1 MTGSFALMK
10 QRRFLPLFATQ
21 FLNAFNDNFYKMAMV
36 ILVTFTIYKDPE
48 TEAWFNALAGGLF
61 ILPFFLF
68 SALAGQLADSTDK
81 TRMIRLI
88 KTAEIFIMIVGAIGI
103 WLHLVPVMLLALFAM
118 GTHSTFFGPIKYA
131 ILPQHL
137 EEDEVLAGTG
147 WVEAGTYIAILGGT
161 IVGGLTPP
169 HIAIPG
175 IIIVAVIGR
184 LTANYVPAAPPEAEA
199 EGLVIDHNVFR
210 SSWRL
215 VNSTM
220 HIPRLF
226 LAIVSISFFWA
237 IGAILAA
244 QFPPLV
250 KNALGADNTVATLFT
265 AIFSVGVAVGSII
278 VNRLLKGHVSARY
291 SPGSVIV
298 MGLFVLDLWWNVKGW
313 AHAGYLTN
321 WREFLSM
328 AGADRTVLAL
338 FKTDFWWSANLWSID
353 VFHDTGDNLMNWRDF
368 LALTTGDRIILDLLG
383 IAIAGG
389 MFVVPLYAFLTTT
402 VAKSQTARTVAA
414 NNIVNSGFMVAATL
428 LLSVLIG
435 IGLTIDDTLLMVAAM
450 CLVSSVLAWKLHK
463 ACD

>member
-175 IIIVAVIGR
+175 IIIVAIIGR
-184 LTANYVPAAPPEAEA
+184 LTASYVPAAPPETEA
-199 EGLVIDHNVFR
+199 EGLVIDYNVFR

-265 AIFSVGVAVGSII
+265 AIFSVGVAIGSII

-313 AHAGYLTN
+313 EHVG
-321 WREFLSM
+321 
-328 AGADRTVLAL
+328 
-338 FKTDFWWSANLWSID
+338 
-353 VFHDTGDNLMNWRDF
+353 TGLMNWRDF

>member
-1 MTGSFALMK
+1 MTGSCALMK
-10 QRRFLPLFATQ
+10 QRRFLPLFTTQ
-21 FLNAFNDNFYKMAMV
+21 FLNAFNDNFYKMSVVVLA
-36 ILVTFTIYKDPE
+36 TYAIYTKPAE
-48 TEAWFNALAGGLF
+48 VAWFNALVGGLF

-81 TRMIRLI
+81 TKMIRII
-88 KTAEIFIMIVGAIGI
+88 KTAEIAIMVVGGAGI
-103 WLHLVPVMLLALFAM
+103 WMHNVPLMLLALFAM

-137 EEDEVLAGTG
+137 EDDEVLAGTG

-161 IVGGLTPP
+161 IAGGLISP
-169 HIAIPG
+169 HIAVLG
-175 IIIVAVIGR
+175 IIAVAIIGR
-184 LTANYVPAAPPEAEA
+184 LTASFVPAAPPETDAA
-199 EGLVIDHNVFR
+199 GLVIDHNVFR

-237 IGAILAA
+237 IAAILAA

-250 KNALGADNTVATLFT
+250 KDTLGADKTVATLFT

-298 MGLFVLDLWWNVKGW
+298 MGLFVLDLWWVVGGW
-313 AHAGYLTN
+313 KHLDGSLMD
-321 WREFLSM
+321 WREFLSL
-328 AGADRTVLAL
+328 G
-338 FKTDFWWSANLWSID
+338 
-353 VFHDTGDNLMNWRDF
+353 
-368 LALTTGDRIILDLLG
+368 TGDRIIVDLFG
-383 IAIAGG
+383 IAVAGG

-435 IGLTIDDTLLMVAAM
+435 LGLTIDDTLLMVAAM
-450 CLVSSVLAWKLHK
+450 CLGSAVLAWRLHK

>member
-184 LTANYVPAAPPEAEA
+184 LTASYVPAAPPETEA
-199 EGLVIDHNVFR
+199 QGLVIDHNVFR

-265 AIFSVGVAVGSII
+265 AIFSVGVAIGSII

-313 AHAGYLTN
+313 DHIGT
-321 WREFLSM
+321 E
-328 AGADRTVLAL
+328 
-338 FKTDFWWSANLWSID
+338 
-353 VFHDTGDNLMNWRDF
+353 LMNWRDF
-368 LALTTGDRIILDLLG
+368 LALATGDRIILDLLG
-383 IAIAGG
+383 IAVAGG

-428 LLSVLIG
+428 LLSLLIG

-450 CLVSSVLAWKLHK
+450 CLVSAVLAWKLHK

>member
-21 FLNAFNDNFYKMAMV
+21 FLNAFNDNFYKMTMV

-81 TRMIRLI
+81 TKMIRLI
-88 KTAEIFIMIVGAIGI
+88 KTAEIAIMIVGSVGI
-103 WLHLVPVMLLALFAM
+103 WFHNVPLMLLGLFAM
-118 GTHSTFFGPIKYA
+118 GVHSTFFGPIKYA

-137 EEDEVLAGTG
+137 KDDEVLAGTG

-175 IIIVAVIGR
+175 IITVAIIGR
-184 LTANYVPAAPPEAEA
+184 LTANYVPSAPPETEA
-199 EGLVIDHNVFR
+199 NGLVIDFNVFR

-250 KNALGADNTVATLFT
+250 KNALGGDNTVATMFT
-265 AIFSVGVAVGSII
+265 AIFSVGVAIGSIV
-278 VNRLLKGHVSARY
+278 VNRLLRGHVSARF

-298 MGLFVLDLWWNVKGW
+298 MGLFVLDLWWSVTHW
-313 AHAGYLTN
+313 VHADG
-321 WREFLSM
+321 
-328 AGADRTVLAL
+328 V
-338 FKTDFWWSANLWSID
+338 
-353 VFHDTGDNLMNWRDF
+353 LMNWRAF
-368 LALTTGDRIILDLLG
+368 LSLTAGDRIIIDLLG

-402 VAKSQTARTVAA
+402 VAKSQTARTIAA
-414 NNIVNSGFMVAATL
+414 NNIVNSGFMVAAAL

-435 IGLTIDDTLLMVAAM
+435 MGLTIGDTLLMVAVM
-450 CLVSSVLAWKLHK
+450 CLLSAVLAWKLHK

>member
-81 TRMIRLI
+81 TRMIRII
-88 KTAEIFIMIVGAIGI
+88 KSAEILIMIVGGAGI
-103 WLHLVPVMLLALFAM
+103 WLHNVPLMLLALFSM
-118 GTHSTFFGPIKYA
+118 GMHSTFFGPIKYA

-169 HIAIPG
+169 HVAILG
-175 IIIVAVIGR
+175 IIAVAVVGR
-184 LTANYVPAAPPEAEA
+184 LTASFVPAAPPESEA
-199 EGLVIDHNVFR
+199 QGLVIDHNVLR
-210 SSWRL
+210 SSWQI
-215 VNSTM
+215 VSSTM

-265 AIFSVGVAVGSII
+265 AIFSVGVAIGSIVVI
-278 VNRLLKGHVSARY
+278 RLLKGQVSARY

-298 MGLFVLDLWWNVKGW
+298 MGIFVVDLWLSVRGW
-313 AHAGYLTN
+313 KHADGTLMA
-321 WREFLSM
+321 WREFLSLR
-328 AGADRTVLAL
+328 A
-338 FKTDFWWSANLWSID
+338 
-353 VFHDTGDNLMNWRDF
+353 
-368 LALTTGDRIILDLLG
+368 GDRIILDLFG

-402 VAKSQTARTVAA
+402 VAKSQTARTIAA

-428 LLSVLIG
+428 VLSILIG
-435 IGLTIDDTLLMVAAM
+435 MGLTIDDTLLMVAVM
-450 CLVSSVLAWKLHK
+450 CLVSAWLAWKLHK

>member
-184 LTANYVPAAPPEAEA
+184 LTASYVPAAPPETEA
-199 EGLVIDHNVFR
+199 QGLVIDHNVFR

-265 AIFSVGVAVGSII
+265 AIFSVGVAIGSII

-313 AHAGYLTN
+313 EHIGT
-321 WREFLSM
+321 E
-328 AGADRTVLAL
+328 
-338 FKTDFWWSANLWSID
+338 
-353 VFHDTGDNLMNWRDF
+353 LMNWRDF

-428 LLSVLIG
+428 LLSLLIG

-450 CLVSSVLAWKLHK
+450 CLVSAVLAWKLHK

>member
-81 TRMIRLI
+81 TRMIRVI

-103 WLHLVPVMLLALFAM
+103 WFHLVPVMLLALFAM
-118 GTHSTFFGPIKYA
+118 GMHSTFFGPIKYA

-137 EEDEVLAGTG
+137 HEDEVLAGTG

-175 IIIVAVIGR
+175 IILVAIIGR
-184 LTANYVPAAPPEAEA
+184 LTATYVPSAPPEKEA
-199 EGLVIDHNVFR
+199 AGMVIDRNVLR
-210 SSWRL
+210 SSWQI

-226 LAIVSISFFWA
+226 LAILSISFFWA

-265 AIFSVGVAVGSII
+265 AIFSVGVAIGSIV

-313 AHAGYLTN
+313 SHH
-321 WREFLSM
+321 
-328 AGADRTVLAL
+328 GAA
-338 FKTDFWWSANLWSID
+338 
-353 VFHDTGDNLMNWRDF
+353 LMNWRDF
-368 LALTTGDRIILDLLG
+368 LALTAGDRIILDLLG

-450 CLVSSVLAWKLHK
+450 CLVSAMLAWRLHK
-463 ACD
+463 ACDEVPQLRPD

>member
-81 TRMIRLI
+81 TRMIRVI

-103 WLHLVPVMLLALFAM
+103 WFHLVPVMLLALFAM
-118 GTHSTFFGPIKYA
+118 GMHSTFFGPIKYA

-137 EEDEVLAGTG
+137 HEDEVLAGTG

-175 IIIVAVIGR
+175 IILVAIIGR
-184 LTANYVPAAPPEAEA
+184 LTATYVPSAPPEKEA
-199 EGLVIDHNVFR
+199 AGMVIDRNVLR
-210 SSWRL
+210 SSWQI

-226 LAIVSISFFWA
+226 LAILSISFFWA

-265 AIFSVGVAVGSII
+265 AIFSVGVAIGSIV

-313 AHAGYLTN
+313 SHH
-321 WREFLSM
+321 
-328 AGADRTVLAL
+328 GAM
-338 FKTDFWWSANLWSID
+338 
-353 VFHDTGDNLMNWRDF
+353 LMNWRDF
-368 LALTTGDRIILDLLG
+368 LALTAGDRIILDLLG

-435 IGLTIDDTLLMVAAM
+435 IGLTIDDTLLMVAVM
-450 CLVSSVLAWKLHK
+450 CLVSAMLAWRLHK
-463 ACD
+463 ACDEGPRLRPD